1 MESINQAYLLGLSNA
16 ASMYGVK
23 LAFFESLK
31 ADALG
36 LGKDIATQA
45 VGSPR
50 KAYEQYQAGTLFH
63 PEEGMLHHSKVLWPS
78 MPAPSPIP
86 GPLPTPGPGE
96 APHTPFAQF
105 KNRASQVGTHVK
117 NRAAQAGVWAG
128 RLQNVGLPA
137 YHAYKALQGEGD
149 PNEGRLT
156 NALSAVGQGLGNAY
170 GLPIAGMLGA
180 PYIGRA
186 GAFVG
191 KQLGRFLGSKPR
203 YPSQAMPQYE
213 EQQQEPPMPQQ
224 RQPQYNPRYN
234 YAQ

>member
-1 MESINQAYLLGLSNA
+1 MESINQAYLLGLANA

-23 LAFFESLK
+23 LAFNLDGLK
-31 ADALG
+31 AQALG
-36 LGKDIATQA
+36 LGKDMATQA
-45 VGSPR
+45 IGSPG
-50 KAYEQYQAGTLFH
+50 KAYQQYQAGTLFH
-63 PEEGMLHHSKVLWPS
+63 PEEGMLHHSKTLWPP
-78 MPAPSPIP
+78 MHPS
-86 GPLPTPGPGE
+86 LPTPSPGE
-96 APHTPFAQF
+96 APHTPWAQI
-105 KNRASQVGTHVK
+105 KNRASQ
-117 NRAAQAGVWAG
+117 AGVWAN

-203 YPSQAMPQYE
+203 YPSQEMPQYE
-213 EQQQEPPMPQQ
+213 EQQPMPQPQQ
-224 RQPQYNPRYN
+224 RPPQQYNPRYN